1 MSKMPALPPSLKEQ
15 AESLLTAITAKIDAK
30 AAAER
35 VGYESI
41 PLVAIRNQDTPA
53 ELRNLE
59 KALMIA
65 LEAEVL
71 P

>member
-1 MSKMPALPPSLKEQ
+1 MSKMPELPPSLKQQ
-15 AESLLTAITAKIDAK
+15 AESLLTTIAGQIDAK

-41 PLVAIRNQDTPA
+41 PLATIRNQDTPA

-59 KALMIA
+59 KALIIA

-71 P
+71 S